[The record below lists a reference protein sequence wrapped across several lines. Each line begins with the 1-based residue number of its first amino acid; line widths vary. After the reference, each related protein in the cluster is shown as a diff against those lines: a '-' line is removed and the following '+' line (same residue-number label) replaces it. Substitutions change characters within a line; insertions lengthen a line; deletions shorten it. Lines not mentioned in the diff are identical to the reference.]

1 MEASVMDKAI
11 EPFEFKQCTTLIKS
25 TGRKACD
32 VFELRAAIG
41 EESEG
46 CIYHHAYQYFMKGHL
61 LEYTNDFAHWAG
73 EKLEERALAER
84 LSNIDPYR
92 HTNIGSLRSEL
103 VTEIDEYLEG
113 CPKPRK
119 AMPGDEFYF
128 GEPLTLTY
136 PAGMRARNLA
146 EFLIAIKFIDLGS
159 IYYHFYEARVR
170 LGGGV
175 DDFSKWFDEALG
187 RPGLSQKVAAI
198 DIFMQN
204 LEGTRNLIANE
215 IEEELRMEMEEVLS
229 D

>member
-1 MEASVMDKAI
+1 MDKAI
-11 EPFEFKQCTTLIKS
+11 EPFEFKQCTTIVKS
-25 TGRKACD
+25 TGRKARD
-32 VFELRAAIG
+32 VIELREAIG

-46 CIYHHAYQYFMKGHL
+46 CIYHHAYQYFLRGHL

-92 HTNIGSLRSEL
+92 HTDIGSLRSEL
-103 VTEIDEYLEG
+103 VTEIDEYLDE
-113 CPKPRK
+113 CPRPRK

-136 PAGMRARNLA
+136 PVGIRARNLA
-146 EFLIAIKFIDLGS
+146 EFLIAIKFIDPGTV
-159 IYYHFYEARVR
+159 YYHFFEARVR

-175 DDFSKWFDEALG
+175 DDFSKWLEDVLG
-187 RPGLSQKVAAI
+187 RHELSERVSSI

-204 LEGTRNLIANE
+204 LEGTRELIARE
-215 IEEELRMEMEEVLS
+215 VEEELRREMEEVLS